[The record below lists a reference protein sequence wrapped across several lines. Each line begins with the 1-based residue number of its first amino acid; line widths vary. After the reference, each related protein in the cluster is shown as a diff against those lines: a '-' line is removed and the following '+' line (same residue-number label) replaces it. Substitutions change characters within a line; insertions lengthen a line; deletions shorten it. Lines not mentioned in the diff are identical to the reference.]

1 MKNRLSALNLSA
13 LGFAACALFAP
24 LASQA
29 QTEVQ
34 WWHSMTA
41 VNGEWVNDLAKEFN
55 ASQKEYKIVPTFK
68 GTYDESLAAG
78 IAAFRAGNAP
88 AILQVYEVGTATM
101 MASKGAIVPVAK
113 IMKDAGY
120 KFDPTSYVSAVA
132 GYYTAP
138 NGQMLSF
145 PFNSSTTIFYY
156 NKDAFKAAGLD
167 PEKAPSTWPEVTL
180 AAAKLKAS
188 GNKCPFTTAW
198 QGWTQLESFSTWH
211 NVEFAS
217 KANGLGGLDARMKV
231 NSPLHQRHIENLAN
245 MAKQG
250 LFVYKG
256 RSNVPE
262 ASFISGECAMINTSS
277 GFYGNVAKNA
287 KFGYGLAALPYY
299 PDVAGAPQNTVIGGA
314 SLWVM
319 SGKKPAE
326 YKGVAAFFNFIS
338 SPEVQS
344 ASHKRTGYL
353 PVTTAAYQL
362 TEKSGF
368 YKEKPGTD
376 VAVTQMIRKVTDKS
390 RGIRLGNYPPIR
402 TIEDEELEQV
412 WSGKKSAKEALDTIV
427 QRGNEQLERFQK
439 ANK

>member
-1 MKNRLSALNLSA
+1 
-13 LGFAACALFAP
+13 
-24 LASQA
+24 
-29 QTEVQ
+29 
-34 WWHSMTA
+34 MTA

-55 ASQKEYKIVPTFK
+55 ASQKDYKIVPTFK
-68 GTYDESLAAG
+68 GSYDESLAAG

-88 AILQVYEVGTATM
+88 AVLQVYEVGTATM
-101 MASKGAIVPVAK
+101 MASKGAVVPVAK

-120 KFDPTSYVSAVA
+120 KFDPNAYVSAVA

-138 NGQMLSF
+138 NGQMMSF

-167 PEKAPSTWPEVTL
+167 PEKAPTTWPEVAL

-217 KANGLGGLDARMKV
+217 KNNGLSGMDARMKV
-231 NSPLHQRHIENLAN
+231 NSPLHVRHIENLAN
-245 MAKQG
+245 MSKQG
-250 LFVYKG
+250 LFIYKG
-256 RSNVPE
+256 RGNVPE
-262 ASFISGECAMINTSS
+262 ASFVSGECAMINTSS

-287 KFGYGLAALPYY
+287 KFNYGLAALPYY

-319 SGKKPAE
+319 SGKRAAE
-326 YKGVAAFFNFIS
+326 YKGVAAFFNYIS

-353 PVTTAAYQL
+353 PVTTAAYEL

-390 RGIRLGNYPPIR
+390 RGIRLGNYSPIR
-402 TIEDEELEQV
+402 AIEDEELEQV
-412 WSGKKSAKEALDTIV
+412 WSGKKTAKEGLDAIV
-427 QRGNEQLERFQK
+427 KRGDEQLVRFQK
-439 ANK
+439 ANSR

>member
-1 MKNRLSALNLSA
+1 MHQRLSTLAL
-13 LGFAACALFAP
+13 AACALALP

-29 QTEVQ
+29 QTEIQ

-41 VNGEWVNDLAKEFN
+41 VNGDWVNDLAKEFN
-55 ASQKEYKIVPTFK
+55 ASQKDYKIVPTFK

-88 AILQVYEVGTATM
+88 AVLQVYEVGTATM
-101 MASKGAIVPVAK
+101 MASKGAVVPVAK

-120 KFDPTSYVSAVA
+120 KFDPTAYVSAVA

-138 NGQMLSF
+138 NGQMMSF

-167 PEKAPSTWPEVTL
+167 PEKAPTTWPEVAL

-217 KANGLGGLDARMKV
+217 KNNGLSGMDARMKV
-231 NSPLHQRHIENLAN
+231 NSPLHVRHIENLAN
-245 MAKQG
+245 MSKQG

-256 RSNVPE
+256 RGNVPE
-262 ASFISGECAMINTSS
+262 ASFVSGECAMINTSS

-287 KFGYGLAALPYY
+287 KFNYGLAALPYY

-319 SGKKPAE
+319 AGKKPAE

-338 SPEVQS
+338 SAEVQS

-353 PVTTAAYQL
+353 PVTTAAYEL

-390 RGIRLGNYPPIR
+390 RGIRLGNYSPIR
-402 TIEDEELEQV
+402 AIEDEELEQV
-412 WSGKKSAKEALDTIV
+412 WSGKKTAKEGLDAIV
-427 QRGNEQLERFQK
+427 KRGDEQLVRFQK
-439 ANK
+439 ANSR

>member
-1 MKNRLSALNLSA
+1 MNHVFKVAS
-13 LGFAACALFAP
+13 
-24 LASQA
+24 LASLLSLGAMTAQA

-41 VNGEWVNDLAKEFN
+41 VNGEWVNDLAKDFN
-55 ASQKEYKIVPTFK
+55 ASQKDYKIVPTFK
-68 GTYDESLAAG
+68 GSYDESMTAAV
-78 IAAFRAGNAP
+78 AAFRAGNAP
-88 AILQVYEVGTATM
+88 HILQVFEVGTATM
-101 MASKGAIVPVAK
+101 MASKGAIVPVAQV
-113 IMKDAGY
+113 MKDAGQ
-120 KFDPTSYVSAVA
+120 KFDPTGYVAAVA

-145 PFNSSTTIFYY
+145 PFNSSTTVFYI
-156 NKDAFKAAGLD
+156 NKDAFKAAGID
-167 PEKAPSTWPEVTL
+167 TAKPPSTWPEVAL

-188 GNKCPFTTAW
+188 GHKCPFTTAW
-198 QGWTQLESFSTWH
+198 QGWTQLESFSAWH
-211 NVEFAS
+211 NVEFATKS
-217 KANGLGGLDARMKV
+217 NGLAGLDARMKI
-231 NSPLHQRHIENLAN
+231 NSPLHVRHIENLAN

-256 RSNVPE
+256 RGNVPE
-262 ASFISGECAMINTSS
+262 ASFISGECAMVTTSS

-287 KFGYGLAALPYY
+287 KFGYGLSTLPYY

-319 SGKKPAE
+319 AGKKPAE
-326 YKGVAAFFNFIS
+326 YKGVAAFFNFVS

-353 PVTTAAYQL
+353 PVTTAAYKL
-362 TEKSGF
+362 TEASGF

-390 RGIRLGNYPPIR
+390 RGIRLGNYVQIR
-402 TIEDEELEQV
+402 AVEDEELEQV
-412 WSGKKSAKEALDTIV
+412 WNGKKTAKEALDDIV
-427 QRGNEQLERFQK
+427 KRGNEHLARFEA
-439 ANK
+439 ANKGK